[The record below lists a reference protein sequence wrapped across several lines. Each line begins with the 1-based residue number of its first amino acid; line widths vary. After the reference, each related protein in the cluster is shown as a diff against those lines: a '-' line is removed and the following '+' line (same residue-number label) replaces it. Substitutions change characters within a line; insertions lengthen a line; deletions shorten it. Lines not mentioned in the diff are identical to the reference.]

1 MLQPETLFE
10 RFAYRRA
17 NQISGNKDFLAVKGQ
32 RFQVE
37 NQPTRPVKRE
47 NKVIG
52 FKCMHYSVTESAGT
66 VKIAI
71 KRKTLH
77 QELSFGVR
85 TREDTAK
92 VGRDYDHIDNVITLK
107 ENEEER
113 IIEVKI
119 HDDDEWN
126 PDNDFYV
133 ELYDTRTKK
142 RLMGDDA
149 ECKVTILDEDFPGKL
164 VFKDTE
170 VMGSRRNNKVEV
182 VVNRVEGTDGS
193 ISCQIR
199 TEPFITG
206 KGNEN
211 NFQNAI
217 ADTDYGALS

>member
-142 RLMGDDA
+142 RLIDR
-149 ECKVTILDEDFPGKL
+149 K
-164 VFKDTE
+164 
-170 VMGSRRNNKVEV
+170 SV
-182 VVNRVEGTDGS
+182 V
-193 ISCQIR
+193 
-199 TEPFITG
+199 
-206 KGNEN
+206 
-211 NFQNAI
+211 
-217 ADTDYGALS
+217 

>member
-1 MLQPETLFE
+1 
-10 RFAYRRA
+10 
-17 NQISGNKDFLAVKGQ
+17 
-32 RFQVE
+32 
-37 NQPTRPVKRE
+37 
-47 NKVIG
+47 
-52 FKCMHYSVTESAGT
+52 MHYSVTESAGT

-77 QELSFGVR
+77 NELSFGVR

-142 RLMGDDA
+142 RLMGDDT